1 MTGDDPII
9 GKPTT
14 LSRRVLDIFAGRGA
28 RRGNNTERL
37 DRMENYRIHQA
48 SHRAGPESRSRI
60 WLLAFAANIAWN

>member
-48 SHRAGPESRSRI
+48 SHRAGPGPRSHNPVDC
-60 WLLAFAANIAWN
+60 LLADIAWI